1 MCSPRS
7 EPLWPICMHFVA
19 KKKRVF
25 KMTFFFFFFAQ
36 SSPRVYLWRQT
47 RNFTGQHS
55 VNPGQNYP
63 VKTVLEQGP
72 CQVNYKMCKHKV
84 LKVAKMPSN
93 STENQCNMKQL
104 QSTLRLHF
112 FLSLKANCSKTSPWP
127 NLKTNWDMNDD
138 PTKFLVNQLEMSK
151 IAPRQTTLC
160 PPANHANSPE
170 AGWVT

>member
-19 KKKRVF
+19 KKRGYSKWL
-25 KMTFFFFFFAQ
+25 FFFFFLHNPPHEFTYDDRLATSQ
-36 SSPRVYLWRQT
+36 GSIQWIPDKIILWKLCLNRDRVKLT
-47 RNFTGQHS
+47 IKCAN
-55 VNPGQNYP
+55 
-63 VKTVLEQGP
+63 
-72 CQVNYKMCKHKV
+72 KV

-127 NLKTNWDMNDD
+127 TLKTNWDMNDD